1 MAGAG
6 GNLVRVW
13 VHVEGYTS
21 PQYDGHGY
29 IVATDTANT
38 LVTDLLAFLDQCKQR
53 NIFMGLVLFNGA
65 HLTNQ
70 NTINLFWDESK
81 LQSYLDK

>member
-1 MAGAG
+1 M
-6 GNLVRVW
+6 
-13 VHVEGYTS
+13 HVEGYTS

-65 HLTNQ
+65 YLTNQ